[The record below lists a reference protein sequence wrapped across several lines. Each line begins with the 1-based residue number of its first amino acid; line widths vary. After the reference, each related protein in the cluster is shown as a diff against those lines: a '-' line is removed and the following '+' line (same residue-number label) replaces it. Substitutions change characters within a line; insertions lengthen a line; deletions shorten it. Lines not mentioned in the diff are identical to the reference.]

1 MIIVEHIKNGNEH
14 SDGNASLIGLH
25 LLKYPTKKIH
35 LFSGLEHYNSIIN
48 ILKNN
53 NINYSNIIFHE
64 IRPFGNFVRD
74 YKLIIFDFKIAK
86 MVFDFALQENINDI
100 LFLYTSTFLLYYVK
114 YFSLFYKFNIKMVL
128 HGDLE
133 RIDVMNYAKSF
144 DKGKIIQF
152 FYALLFGLKIP
163 LNLGNFKNLN
173 YIVYSESIKNN
184 AVKILPKLKKQIIA
198 IPHPYFYQEQQE
210 YQAFKNNKLRLCVVG
225 LSSMRKNIPSLKY
238 LIDELNKIKNL
249 NISII
254 FAGKI
259 IDKKFLEYVLN
270 INFIEK
276 FTLSNKSIA
285 TEIRDEA
292 IKNSDYALLTYKLD
306 SYKLIANGAF
316 MDAINYEKPVLA
328 IRNNYIENYFN
339 KYGNIGYM
347 FETIED
353 LLKKINDIRNNFPI
367 DEYNLQVQNIR
378 KIKQTENINYSVKLI

>member
-1 MIIVEHIKNGNEH
+1 MCGRV
-14 SDGNASLIGLH
+14 
-25 LLKYPTKKIH
+25 
-35 LFSGLEHYNSIIN
+35 IIN
-48 ILKNN
+48 
-53 NINYSNIIFHE
+53 
-64 IRPFGNFVRD
+64 
-74 YKLIIFDFKIAK
+74 A
-86 MVFDFALQENINDI
+86 Q
-100 LFLYTSTFLLYYVK
+100 
-114 YFSLFYKFNIKMVL
+114 
-128 HGDLE
+128 
-133 RIDVMNYAKSF
+133 
-144 DKGKIIQF
+144 
-152 FYALLFGLKIP
+152 
-163 LNLGNFKNLN
+163 
-173 YIVYSESIKNN
+173 
-184 AVKILPKLKKQIIA
+184 
-198 IPHPYFYQEQQE
+198 
-210 YQAFKNNKLRLCVVG
+210 
-225 LSSMRKNIPSLKY
+225 NIPSLKY